1 MSTNILILAAGQV
14 PAPGVDAGYPT
25 CLTEFEG
32 VSLLE
37 RIVAN
42 TKNIQDSTYAFALLN
57 RDAERF
63 HLDKVADL
71 LVPGASV
78 TRIPERTRGS
88 ACTSLLAACQLP
100 QASSLL
106 IISANELVDLDLA
119 SVISEFERREL
130 DGGTLTF
137 RSIHPRYSYVKLNE
151 QGFVTEA
158 AQQNPISNHA
168 TTGIFW
174 FKNTGEFV
182 EAVKASIRK
191 NAVVGDS
198 FFVAPTF
205 NELIL
210 MQKRVG
216 VFELD
221 ISKYRPLKT
230 DRQVQQFE
238 SGSSL

>member
-1 MSTNILILAAGQV
+1 M
-14 PAPGVDAGYPT
+14 
-25 CLTEFEG
+25 
-32 VSLLE
+32 
-37 RIVAN
+37 
-42 TKNIQDSTYAFALLN
+42 
-57 RDAERF
+57 
-63 HLDKVADL
+63 
-71 LVPGASV
+71 
-78 TRIPERTRGS
+78 
-88 ACTSLLAACQLP
+88 
-100 QASSLL
+100 L

-119 SVISEFERREL
+119 PVISEFELREL

-174 FKNTGEFV
+174 FKKTGDFV

-210 MQKRVG
+210 MQKKVG

-221 ISKYRPLKT
+221 VSKYRPLKT